1 MKNFKSY
8 TPEKYAGSGFQ
19 KVEEGIYRTT
29 SPYGKEEIFVTSLSF
44 EMEPERYG
52 EEEATPWDIP
62 QLPFEDLL
70 DEYMV
75 FVTDFYEDLNRTSQV
90 TCYQEFGSTDIEDIR
105 ELRTIIGKR
114 FYAVPCGED
123 NEDFDADCEEDLE
136 GDHRIVIEDEE

>member
-52 EEEATPWDIP
+52 EEEASPRNLTQVPI
-62 QLPFEDLL
+62 EGLL
-70 DEYMV
+70 DEFGL
-75 FVTDFYEDLNRTSQV
+75 FVTDFYEELNNASDI
-90 TCYQEFGSTDIEDIR
+90 TCYQEFVSFDVEDI
-105 ELRTIIGKR
+105 LRVRTLIGNR
-114 FYAVPCGED
+114 FYAVSYIG
-123 NEDFDADCEEDLE
+123 EEDGKE
-136 GDHRIVIEDEE
+136 YYRMVTE

>member
-1 MKNFKSY
+1 MTHFRNY
-8 TPEKYAGSGFQ
+8 TPEKYSGPDYE
-19 KVEEGIYRTT
+19 KIEEGIYRTKD
-29 SPYGKEEIFVTSLSF
+29 PYNVVKSGMVYVTSLSF
-44 EMEPERYG
+44 QMEPERYG

-105 ELRTIIGKR
+105 KLREIIGKR
-114 FYAVPCGED
+114 FYAVPLS
-123 NEDFDADCEEDLE
+123 EEDDEDGE
-136 GDHRIVIEDEE
+136 GPDYEIVIEEE